1 MCKSTEQIST
11 RLLRAS
17 YMLNHYGESHVTK
30 GRCHVTHSLQD
41 TLRIKFQLAG
51 DRSSEIHYYFMES
64 KINTLTADGII
75 RTTDT
80 YKLLLKCVPAQITG
94 SKGDLYI
101 CEKFTVTFDDSPEVA
116 IPVLERW
123 SYFYNVNKN
132 YRNETGHVLGIDH
145 RPFENL
151 IDAKGNKVPQDKA
164 YHVYNAFI
172 DYHALC
178 TVFPERTPSGN
189 GIQDLE
195 HIGQKIIHSTSFS
208 KPEVSVNTLV
218 SEGSYFQN
226 GEVTLEF
233 KGIGLYRDAPCA
245 IVGYDSGAS
254 RFAMTIEPAPGIQVR
269 TNGSSH
275 YKGDIYKNLKS
286 NWVEKVVLE
295 EIVVSETIIPE
306 PSTKI
311 DAVSERKITLLN
323 ISQNEFDLMTEIHPT
338 KLQQ

>member
-1 MCKSTEQIST
+1 
-11 RLLRAS
+11 
-17 YMLNHYGESHVTK
+17 
-30 GRCHVTHSLQD
+30 
-41 TLRIKFQLAG
+41 
-51 DRSSEIHYYFMES
+51 MES
-64 KINTLTADGII
+64 KINTLNAVGTI
-75 RTTDT
+75 RSTDV
-80 YKLLLKCVPAQITG
+80 YKLLLKCIPAQIAG
-94 SKGDLYI
+94 RKGDKYI
-101 CEKFTVTFDDSPEVA
+101 CEKFTVTIDNSPEVR
-116 IPVLERW
+116 IPVLEQW
-123 SYFYNVNKN
+123 SYVYNVNKN
-132 YRNETGHVLGIDH
+132 YRDETSYVLGIDH

-151 IDAKGNKVPQDKA
+151 IDAEGNIVPQDKA

-178 TVFPERTPSGN
+178 TVFPERTSSGN

-195 HIGQKIIHSTSFS
+195 RIGQKIVHTSSFS

-254 RFAMTIEPAPGIQVR
+254 RFAMMMEPSPGIEVQ

-275 YKGDIYKNLKS
+275 YKGDIYKNLKT
-286 NWVEKVVLE
+286 NWVEKVILE
-295 EIVVSETIIPE
+295 EIVVSETIIPG
-306 PSTKI
+306 PSTAI
-311 DAVSERKITLLN
+311 DAVSERNITILN
-323 ISQNEFDLMTEIHPT
+323 ISQDEFDLMAKIHPI

>member
-1 MCKSTEQIST
+1 M
-11 RLLRAS
+11 
-17 YMLNHYGESHVTK
+17 
-30 GRCHVTHSLQD
+30 
-41 TLRIKFQLAG
+41 F
-51 DRSSEIHYYFMES
+51 
-64 KINTLTADGII
+64 
-75 RTTDT
+75 
-80 YKLLLKCVPAQITG
+80 
-94 SKGDLYI
+94 
-101 CEKFTVTFDDSPEVA
+101 
-116 IPVLERW
+116 
-123 SYFYNVNKN
+123 
-132 YRNETGHVLGIDH
+132 LGIDH

-151 IDAKGNKVPQDKA
+151 IDAKGNIVPQDKA

-178 TVFPERTPSGN
+178 TVFPERTPTGN

-195 HIGQKIIHSTSFS
+195 HIGQKIIHATSFS

-226 GEVTLEF
+226 GGVTLDF

-254 RFAMTIEPAPGIQVR
+254 RFAMIMEPAPGIEVR

-295 EIVVSETIIPE
+295 EIVVSETIISE

-311 DAVSERKITLLN
+311 DAVSERNISILN
-323 ISQNEFDLMTEIHPT
+323 ISQDEFDLMTKIQPI
-338 KLQQ
+338 